1 MKVVKEYEAPLI
13 DSSMKQ
19 FEKMDSDQDDNM
31 KNESNDQ

>member
-19 FEKMDSDQDDNM
+19 VEKMNSDQDDNM